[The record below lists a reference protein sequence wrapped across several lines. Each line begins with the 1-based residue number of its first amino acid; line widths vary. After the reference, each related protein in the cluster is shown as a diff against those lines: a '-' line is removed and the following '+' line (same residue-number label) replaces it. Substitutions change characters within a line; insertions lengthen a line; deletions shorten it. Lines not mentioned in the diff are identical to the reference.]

1 MAIPTSYDYDA
12 PLSEAGDI
20 TVKYY
25 HVRNVVLKVK
35 MDDLN
40 YFNDSDIQPACSCS
54 MIDSYVGNPCLKEQ
68 ELCVKSCTI
77 CSFAVNI
84 QTVNFNCM
92 QKFEINAGQV

>member
-40 YFNDSDIQPACSCS
+40 FFNYSDILASYSCS
-54 MIDSYVGNPCLKEQ
+54 MNSRQ
-68 ELCVKSCTI
+68 LCRQPSM
-77 CSFAVNI
+77 SF
-84 QTVNFNCM
+84 
-92 QKFEINAGQV
+92 E